1 MKKLILLILLG
12 IIAVG
17 CSKDNGGPT
26 NLGDSSISSFSFT
39 AAGNGSLSKT
49 ATGTIGELGNNH
61 VIFITVEEGADLTSL
76 RPSFTVARNTVV
88 TYNGSPVTEN
98 STPIDFSERVELTVT
113 AENGSSRVYNVLC
126 KHGREEVDK
135 YVYNFMFQFD
145 IPGVSVAVNKDEE
158 LVYSYG
164 YGFADLE
171 AKEKTTADHL
181 FRLGSVS
188 KQQTSLC
195 IMTLVEEGR
204 LNLSDHVFGEGGIL
218 EEEFGTEMAE
228 NAKKVTIQNLLEH
241 TSGWTSDDVDP
252 MFTSDSNYDG
262 KPLEE
267 IIAYV
272 LANVKQTYYP
282 GAEYSYYNL
291 GFGMLGK
298 VIEKVTGK
306 DFESYLRE
314 DVLSKA
320 GVTEIY
326 VGGDRSHKRENECVY
341 YSQDGMN
348 GYGNDM
354 EMIKAVNLKKYYV
367 ADTYEVRALDGVSL
381 SAEDGEF
388 LAIVGTSGSG
398 KTTLLN
404 LLGGLDVPDSGGVW
418 IRGNSLKDMDKE
430 ERTIFRRRNIGFVFQ
445 QYNLVPVLSVY
456 ENIVL
461 PLRLD
466 GAEIDGKFL
475 EEIVSLLGLKDKMGR
490 LPETLSGGQQQRAA
504 IARALLVKPAI
515 LLCDEPT
522 GNLDS
527 ATSMEVTGLLKSC
540 AQRFHQ
546 TVLVVTHQEEVAQM
560 ADRIIRLEDGRLSG
574 QAGQISGKNGRIC
587 GENSG
592 QSGTGSG
599 KEQAL

>member
-171 AKEKTTADHL
+171 AKERTTADHL

-354 EMIKAVNLKKYYV
+354 EMIKAAGGIIASAPALMKLMAHIDYGTKVPDILKKE
-367 ADTYEVRALDGVSL
+367 TLDLMYTPSKAYDHYGLGWRLNHTVFDNWASYHSGNLAGTAAIWMRGYNGVSATVL
-381 SAEDGEF
+381 CNSRSYLEIPGNDG
-388 LAIVGTSGSG
+388 GSFDDYLF
-398 KTTLLN
+398 TLLE
-404 LLGGLDVPDSGGVW
+404 D
-418 IRGNSLKDMDKE
+418 IE
-430 ERTIFRRRNIGFVFQ
+430 
-445 QYNLVPVLSVY
+445 
-456 ENIVL
+456 
-461 PLRLD
+461 
-466 GAEIDGKFL
+466 
-475 EEIVSLLGLKDKMGR
+475 
-490 LPETLSGGQQQRAA
+490 
-504 IARALLVKPAI
+504 AR
-515 LLCDEPT
+515 
-522 GNLDS
+522 
-527 ATSMEVTGLLKSC
+527 
-540 AQRFHQ
+540 F
-546 TVLVVTHQEEVAQM
+546 
-560 ADRIIRLEDGRLSG
+560 
-574 QAGQISGKNGRIC
+574 
-587 GENSG
+587 
-592 QSGTGSG
+592 
-599 KEQAL
+599 